1 VPSDNLSSIQGLEDK
16 HLRALARHG
25 VTDLRGLVQ
34 ADCAA
39 IHRGMANLRP
49 RPSLNQIA
57 RWQEDARDML
67 AATAPDPAEW
77 QTAASFVVVF
87 SQRRAGDIWERR
99 VEAERTEVEPERN
112 PKVWRGWEAR
122 PICDWMLGQLGQANS
137 AAPAPADAA
146 AGAAIGSAQV
156 RAGAAEPPPAASAA
170 ERPALRIDSAALIDA
185 AGRTDVVTAGVVAVV
200 PPGVLAAPVR
210 VEFTVSG
217 ARPKTRLRA
226 VARILRPDGLS
237 WNAQEPVAVPASGR
251 VELNLSGVPAGEH
264 DVGLTAWAPDGA
276 AKPVS
281 VRLPKVTIR
290 RG

>member
-1 VPSDNLSSIQGLEDK
+1 MPSNDLSSIQGLQDK
-16 HLRALARHG
+16 HLRVLARHG

-34 ADCAA
+34 ADRGA

-57 RWQEDARDML
+57 RWQEDAGDML
-67 AATAPDPAEW
+67 AETVPDVAEW

-99 VEAERTEVEPERN
+99 VEAERTEVEPECN
-112 PKVWRGWEAR
+112 PQVWRGWETR
-122 PICDWMLGQLGQANS
+122 PICDWMLSQLVQANS
-137 AAPAPADAA
+137 AAPAPAGES
-146 AGAAIGSAQV
+146 AGAATGSAQG
-156 RAGAAEPPPAASAA
+156 RAGAAEPPPAEPAA

-185 AGRTDVVTAGVVAVV
+185 AGRTDVITAGVVAAV

-226 VARILRPDGLS
+226 VARILRPDGPS
-237 WNAQEPVAVPASGR
+237 RNAQEPVAVPGSGR

-264 DVGLTAWAPDGA
+264 DVGLTVWAPDGT
-276 AKPVS
+276 AKPVA
-281 VRLPKVTIR
+281 VQLPKVTIR
-290 RG
+290 SG